1 MKTRL
6 TYDIFEMFVGSPHM
20 QMVHRRRLPLVQ
32 GLSSTKITCS
42 RRLELYNLFKNQGLQ
57 NLTFVFVTKPNQTES
72 LSLLYV
78 STVQISGR
86 IVCSQPSKPRD
97 FVCRWSI
104 FRKAPFQRTAP
115 EKTIFLNICLWQKN
129 SEFAVGVS

>member
-6 TYDIFEMFVGSPHM
+6 TYDIFLMFVGSPHM
-20 QMVHRRRLPLVQ
+20 QTAHRRRLPLIQ

-78 STVQISGR
+78 STMQISGR

-97 FVCRWSI
+97 FACRWSI
-104 FRKAPFQRTAP
+104 YRKALFQRTAP